1 MDQRRSLL
9 TAYGS
14 RCCCACTTLIP
25 FFPSKLKY
33 LHCTPPALSVHI
45 TPFSPFSSDKDKFLF
60 SSSLPF
66 FHPFAL
72 PTHVVVVAVVAAATF
87 FSSSFFRPL
96 STSLLL
102 TTGSCCCRPSTL
114 LLTTLC
120 PWDLLGSPK
129 DLARFRSIN
138 GVTGGDDTPQKNPNN
153 PAPTYP
159 SKSTTQNFT
168 AAPSLLLLLLLL
180 LHNQSSK
187 TDIPKTKKTTKPDT
201 ELMPQTVI
209 PKNKQTNNNKSKS
222 PAPRNPRQ
230 ENPNRECCCCWLKKT
245 NKSQVYC
252 ETHKVKKI
260 QQIGGATDSKQPA
273 ANSGCCCSCTSL

>member
-45 TPFSPFSSDKDKFLF
+45 TPFSPFSSDKDKFRF

-72 PTHVVVVAVVAAATF
+72 PTHVVVVAIVVAATF
-87 FSSSFFRPL
+87 LSSSFFRPL

-120 PWDLLGSPK
+120 PWELLGSAK

-138 GVTGGDDTPQKNPNN
+138 GVTGGDDAPLTESELREIFIAPQPPKRNPNN

-180 LHNQSSK
+180 LLHNQSSK
-187 TDIPKTKKTTKPDT
+187 THIPETKKNTKPDT
-201 ELMPQTVI
+201 ELMLQTVI
-209 PKNKQTNNNKSKS
+209 PKNKQTNKQTTRAK
-222 PAPRNPRQ
+222 APQQ

-245 NKSQVYC
+245 K
-252 ETHKVKKI
+252 
-260 QQIGGATDSKQPA
+260 
-273 ANSGCCCSCTSL
+273 